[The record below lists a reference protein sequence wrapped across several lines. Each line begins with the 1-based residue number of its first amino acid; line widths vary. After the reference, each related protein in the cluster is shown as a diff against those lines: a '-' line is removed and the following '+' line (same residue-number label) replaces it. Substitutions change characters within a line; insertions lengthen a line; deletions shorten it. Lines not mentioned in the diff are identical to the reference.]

1 MLGVLAAQNLRIS
14 DAQNHLI
21 GRHVARSS
29 WSDLPDLQG
38 AQAGG
43 STASRESR
51 RAKRSG
57 PIKQAVAKFAGA
69 INQALAR
76 FAGRDG
82 IALSGKESRARK
94 GGHLKA
100 AMTGAAT
107 DGGTTMTTK
116 VVRIFDTNNSMDLG
130 NTLDGQIDVVW
141 GLIAAL
147 ETLCRESGYDAY
159 AKGALAIAN
168 RHVDALSAIRQN
180 LAE

>member
-21 GRHVARSS
+21 GRHVARGS
-29 WSDLPDLQG
+29 WSDHLSVQD

-43 STASRESR
+43 STASRSR
-51 RAKRSG
+51 GCHRANRPST
-57 PIKQAVAKFAGA
+57 IKQAAAKFAGA

-76 FAGRDG
+76 FAGRG
-82 IALSGKESRARK
+82 GVALSNRK
-94 GGHLKA
+94 VEAAEKA
-100 AMTGAAT
+100 ITLSAMTDGAT
-107 DGGTTMTTK
+107 EGETTMTTK
-116 VVRIFDTNNSMDLG
+116 VVHIFETNTADLG
-130 NTLDGQIDVVW
+130 DTLDGQIDVVW

-168 RHVDALSAIRQN
+168 RHVDALSTIRRD
-180 LAE
+180 LE